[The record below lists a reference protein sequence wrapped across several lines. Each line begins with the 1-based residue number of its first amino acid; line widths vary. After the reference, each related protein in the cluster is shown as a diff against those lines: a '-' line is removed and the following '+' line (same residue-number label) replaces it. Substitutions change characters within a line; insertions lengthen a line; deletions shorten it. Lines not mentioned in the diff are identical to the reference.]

1 MRLVASAT
9 VVLLCSAGWI
19 ARAQGTAAPPSTKTM
34 LVEPPAPLLPATL
47 GKLPRVADGDVG
59 DGLGRLDAAGLS
71 VQDKAAVTEDGLK
84 RFAQSDYEDGA
95 EHGTVSVFRFVDVSG
110 AIAAFDYFRRPGAL
124 AAAKMGDQTA
134 ADSNGMIVFRS
145 GANIVREKFNLHGEH
160 VGLLMG
166 ELIDHLPKVSGTV
179 AMQPLLPSLVPAK
192 GFDAATVRYALGP
205 SGYAAMGG
213 VLPADVVGFDK
224 SAEAVTART
233 KSGGA
238 LTLVLY
244 PTPEIAGDHL
254 RMIDQAM
261 KQQGAAA
268 GTVMLRREGPLVAMT
283 SGNWTAA
290 AAQSAVDGIH
300 LRSEVT
306 FDKPMPVEFHAEV
319 RKTYSLLM
327 SITIFSGIAFLAALV
342 LGLFFGGGRALIRV
356 LQGKPAAS
364 EPEFLRIDLREAG
377 GKRLSDPKA

>member
-110 AIAAFDYFRRPGAL
+110 AIAAFDYFRRPGPL

-192 GFDAATVRYALGP
+192 VRQERGGGDGEDEEWRGADAGAVSNAGDCGRSSADDRPGDEAAGRGGGHGDVAARGSAGGDDFGQLDCCSCAVSGGWDSFAQRGDVRQAD
-205 SGYAAMGG
+205 AGG
-213 VLPADVVGFDK
+213 VSRRGEEDVQPANEHHDLFGHRI
-224 SAEAVTART
+224 SC
-233 KSGGA
+233 GA
-238 LTLVLY
+238 G
-244 PTPEIAGDHL
+244 AG
-254 RMIDQAM
+254 
-261 KQQGAAA
+261 
-268 GTVMLRREGPLVAMT
+268 
-283 SGNWTAA
+283 
-290 AAQSAVDGIH
+290 
-300 LRSEVT
+300 
-306 FDKPMPVEFHAEV
+306 
-319 RKTYSLLM
+319 
-327 SITIFSGIAFLAALV
+327 AFLWRRT
-342 LGLFFGGGRALIRV
+342 RADTRV
-356 LQGKPAAS
+356 AGQ
-364 EPEFLRIDLREAG
+364 AG
-377 GKRLSDPKA
+377 GQRAGVSAHRSA